1 MKKFV
6 LMLLCVFVLA
16 GTVWGAGR
24 TAQSGNGNIQIALI
38 TENTTGEK
46 WIKMNSGAQTKAM
59 ELGNVTIFWQAP
71 RTVDAAA
78 QLQLIDTVIAMRVNV
93 LMLAPLN
100 DGASVPC
107 IEKARAAGI
116 KVVLVDPD
124 TEDPYQAGFRGVQ
137 TGVDLLQENQ
147 VPQPAPQGGGG
158 PVNRKAN
165 P

>member
-1 MKKFV
+1 MKKIV

-24 TAQSGNGNIQIALI
+24 TAQSGSGNIQIALI
-38 TENTTGEK
+38 TSDSMDEQWVKLN
-46 WIKMNSGAQTKAM
+46 NGAQAKAK
-59 ELGNVTIFWQAP
+59 ELGNVTVIWQSP

-78 QLQLIDTVIAMRVNV
+78 QLQLIETAVAMRVSV
-93 LMLAPLN
+93 LMLAPL
-100 DGASVPC
+100 DEDALVPG

-116 KVVLVDPD
+116 KVVMLDAD
-124 TEDPYQAGFRGVQ
+124 TEADDPYQVGFRGVQ
-137 TGVDLLQENQ
+137 AGVDLLQENT
-147 VPQPAPQGGGG
+147 APQGGGG

>member
-1 MKKFV
+1 
-6 LMLLCVFVLA
+6 
-16 GTVWGAGR
+16 
-24 TAQSGNGNIQIALI
+24 
-38 TENTTGEK
+38 
-46 WIKMNSGAQTKAM
+46 M

-78 QLQLIDTVIAMRVNV
+78 QLQLIDTVIAMRGNV

-100 DGASVPC
+100 DGASVPG

-124 TEDPYQAGFRGVQ
+124 TEDPYQAGFQGVQ
-137 TGVDLLQENQ
+137 TGVDLLKDNQ
-147 VPQPAPQGGGG
+147 AQQSGGG